1 MTREEKIRAAK
12 IRQAKARQALIG
24 QTLEVDPMAPKADPV
39 DYVAPETEQGPT
51 NLRGEFS
58 EQGFDLAKQASYQGG
73 GVVDVPDKLA
83 LYSEDGL
90 QVPIPQIVQ
99 NVLEFAG
106 DFGAFAGGLTT
117 GSMGYIIGGMADL
130 AVKAGMSETGAR
142 RLARDIMAMPDA
154 FAGSLGTIAR
164 SPMKSGGADRTGF
177 VANKLPER
185 ITKGK
190 FDKTIDTF
198 TDAEKNALTEAA
210 GPIADTAVDTV
221 QLSAV
226 ELGALL
232 QQASK
237 GGRASQAATE
247 ALAKEA
253 RINPEAAAAA
263 ERLGID
269 LPPDVLS
276 DNPMLKNAA
285 AMTRDIKAS
294 EAAAR
299 FETVIDEAA
308 TAAQEAMG
316 AIDAT
321 QDISLVS
328 ATIFT
333 KLNEAQV
340 ALKKADGDLH
350 TLVDNKIPAS
360 TVVSPNNMVELF
372 DQTVKSLGGLDNLSS
387 QEMALLNKI
396 TNPDAPLTYFA
407 LRREMRAIGTAI
419 EKGEGPYGSV
429 DQTALR
435 SIYRAMA
442 SDRTLV
448 AERIGGSELR
458 QTLNLANRTT
468 VQRKELEKRIIKSF
482 GKDLQGSIASELT
495 KAINLGAKGN
505 VSGLNRIL
513 KALPPEL
520 RREAIATAINVLSI
534 DKGARGLDFGFAQ
547 YATVMR
553 GLKRNSDV
561 YNKIMKVLG
570 PDSDQ
575 FLTDLLN
582 ISERI
587 TEARARVSPT
597 GKANQALIA
606 EGLTAENIAQRVINS
621 TFGRKV
627 VRGAVAGG
635 GMVSGGPA
643 AGIAADAITDIVL
656 SAGKT
661 DRVKAAGNLLNS
673 AAFKSLVD
681 ADFAANQ
688 VALQT
693 ALDKL
698 EKSPAYK
705 RWLKSVEMTPGA
717 GRSFLQTAIVAG
729 ADGEITPPVVEEPVA
744 EVDVSQSPALQSLIK
759 TTNSSVLNEFR

>member
-58 EQGFDLAKQASYQGG
+58 EQGFELASDASIQGG
-73 GVVDVPDKLA
+73 GVVDVPDQIA

-142 RLARDIMAMPDA
+142 RLARDIMAGPDA
-154 FAGSLGTIAR
+154 FAGMLGTISKPR
-164 SPMKSGGADRTGF
+164 GSRG
-177 VANKLPER
+177 N
-185 ITKGK
+185 I
-190 FDKTIDTF
+190 DKTIDTF

>member
-1 MTREEKIRAAK
+1 MSESDDLLREALLAQATLAKKSLKHQTVDLSTRAN
-12 IRQAKARQALIG
+12 
-24 QTLEVDPMAPKADPV
+24 PV
-39 DYVAPETEQGPT
+39 GYVAPEREQGQT

-73 GVVDVPDKLA
+73 GVVDVPDQMA

-90 QVPIPQIVQ
+90 QIPIPQIVQ
-99 NVLEFAG
+99 KALEFAG
-106 DFGAFAGGLTT
+106 DLGAFAGGLGM
-117 GSMGYIIGGMADL
+117 GSMGYVVGGMADL
-130 AVKAGMSETGAR
+130 MVKAGMSESGAKL
-142 RLARDIMAMPDA
+142 LARDIMAMPDA
-154 FAGSLGTIAR
+154 FAGMLGGLLRPKPISKSKFNKIA
-164 SPMKSGGADRTGF
+164 
-177 VANKLPER
+177 
-185 ITKGK
+185 
-190 FDKTIDTF
+190 DTF
-198 TDAEKNALTEAA
+198 TDAEKTALQEAL
-210 GPIADTAVDTV
+210 PNTSLPVNTI
-221 QLSAV
+221 QLTPT
-226 ELGALL
+226 ELGTLL
-232 QQASK
+232 REASK
-237 GGRASQAATE
+237 GGRGSQAAIE
-247 ALAKEA
+247 KLAMEA
-253 RINPEAAAAA
+253 RTNPEAAAAA
-263 ERLGID
+263 ARLGID

-276 DNPMLKNAA
+276 DNPLLKNAA

-333 KLNEAQV
+333 KLDEAQV

-350 TLVDNKIPAS
+350 THVDNQIPAS
-360 TVVSPNNMVELF
+360 TVVSPNNMVVLF

-458 QTLNLANRTT
+458 QTLTLANRTT

-513 KALPPEL
+513 KAVPPEL

-561 YNKIMKVLG
+561 YNKIIKVLG

-587 TEARARVSPT
+587 TEARGRVSQT

-606 EGLTAENIAQRVINS
+606 EGLTAENIFKRVLDTSI
-621 TFGRKV
+621 GRSV
-627 VRGAVAGG
+627 VRGTAAGG
-635 GMVSGGPA
+635 GGPVGGSA
-643 AGIAADAITDIVL
+643 AGAITDVL
-656 SAGKT
+656 MSAGKT
-661 DRVKAAGNLLNS
+661 DRVSAAGNLLNS

-681 ADFAANQ
+681 ADFSANQ

-717 GRSFLQTAIVAG
+717 GRNLLQTSIVAG
-729 ADGEITPPVVEEPVA
+729 ADGEISPPVAEETVE
-744 EVDVSQSPALQSLIK
+744 EVDVSTSPALKSLIE
-759 TTNSSVLNEFR
+759 SVNPALLNNQ